1 MNYDFDEIIDRHGT
15 NALKWEVFPEDVLPL
30 WVADMDFAVAPPII
44 NRIKK
49 RLENPI
55 FGYSL
60 DNSELI
66 ETIQK
71 RMLERYNWEIDT
83 ESIVLVPGIVSGIN
97 FTCRA
102 VCEPGESVIFQ
113 TPVYPPFYEAP
124 LNNKLESCL
133 SSLTFDSKAKI
144 YNIDFDEFTG
154 RIKENTR
161 LFILSNPHNP
171 VGRVFTADELQKLGE
186 ICCRNDI
193 VICSDEIHSDIIYS
207 GNKHIPIAS
216 INPEIADRTITFIAP
231 SKTFNIPG
239 LSCSAAIIQN
249 PELRKKFAQS
259 LHGFSN
265 GVTFIAQEAG
275 SAAYSECSDWL
286 NQMNHYLEANRDF
299 LFDTI
304 AREMPSIGT
313 NQIQA
318 TYLAW
323 LDCSRAGI
331 EGNPAKFFAEN
342 AKVGLNDGAAF
353 GCGYE
358 KFVRLNFGTPRRIL
372 EEALDRMANALH
384 KN

>member
-1 MNYDFDEIIDRHGT
+1 MNYDFDEIIDRHDT
-15 NALKWEVFPEDVLPL
+15 NALKWEIFPEDVLPL

-44 NRIKK
+44 NRMKK

-60 DNSELI
+60 DSAELI
-66 ETIQK
+66 RTIQK
-71 RMLERYNWEIDT
+71 RMLDRYNWQIDT

-97 FTCRA
+97 FACRA

-133 SSLTFDSKAKI
+133 SSLTYDSKEKI
-144 YNIDFDEFTG
+144 YNIDFDEFRS

-193 VICSDEIHSDIIYS
+193 IICSDEIHSDIIYN
-207 GNKHIPIAS
+207 GYKHTPIAS
-216 INPEIADRTITFIAP
+216 VDPEIADRTITFIAP

-249 PELRKKFAQS
+249 RDLRKKFTQS
-259 LHGFSN
+259 LRGFSN
-265 GVTFIAQEAG
+265 GVSFIAQEAG
-275 SAAYSECSDWL
+275 FAAYSECNDWL
-286 NQMNHYLEANRDF
+286 DQMNCYLEANRDF
-299 LFDTI
+299 LFDTV
-304 AREMPSIGT
+304 AREMPSIGI
-313 NQIQA
+313 NKIQA

-323 LDCSRAGI
+323 LDCSKTGI
-331 EGNPAKFFAEN
+331 EGNPEKFFVEKAR
-342 AKVGLNDGAAF
+342 VGLNDGAAF
-353 GCGYE
+353 GRGYE
-358 KFVRLNFGTPRRIL
+358 KFVRLNFGTPRKIL